1 MKKQAFDII
10 DKSKVIFLATV
21 DEDGSPRSTIVLGGV
36 SETGVLTWRSSP
48 DAVHSQNIIRDGK
61 VGISAYYED
70 SEINDFR
77 AIYVSTVARDIGN
90 EKFNN
95 EKQHTTHEY
104 VAQLG
109 EYDEAQSKPNR
120 LYFKESE

>member
-1 MKKQAFDII
+1 MKEQALDII

-36 SETGVLTWRSSP
+36 NETGAILWRSSP
-48 DAVHSQNIIRDGK
+48 DTTHSQNITRNGK

-70 SEINDFR
+70 GEINDFR
-77 AIYVSTVARDIGN
+77 AVYVSTTARDIGN
-90 EKFNN
+90 EKFND
-95 EKQHTTHEY
+95 EKQHMTHEY

-109 EYDEAQSKPNR
+109 EYDEVQSKPNR